1 MSQDINDIIGAIE
14 SVSRQNTLDIFVP
27 TQNRTVKFRPMT
39 VKHQKQII
47 SSALENSLN
56 TAHFHVECNNI
67 ISECCL
73 EPDIEIY
80 VIDRNA
86 ILVGLRVNML
96 GSIVPI
102 SDDKTYDIRDFYE
115 QYSTLNPPE
124 DLLNNITLE
133 YNGIKIETKPPTVKI
148 DGEVNKIAKKI
159 FDKHLEE
166 KKVKETVTEAIVF
179 EILKYIHKIHA
190 AGKTIEFDHSNALNL
205 APVVEALPL
214 TLSKKLFDAI
224 DHVKQYE
231 NSFTTVETDGEKQSI
246 IIDARFFNGD

>member
-1 MSQDINDIIGAIE
+1 MSQDINEIIGAIE
-14 SVSRQNTLDIFVP
+14 SVSQQNTIDVFVP
-27 TQNRTVKFRPMT
+27 TQNRVVKFKPMT

-47 SSALENSLN
+47 TTALENSLN
-56 TAHFHVECNNI
+56 TSHFHVECNSI
-67 ISECCL
+67 IRDCCL
-73 EPDIEIY
+73 EPDIELY

-96 GSIVPI
+96 GSIVPV
-102 SDDKTYDIRDFYE
+102 SDDKTYDIQDFYE
-115 QYSTLNPPE
+115 QYSTRTPPE
-124 DLLNNITLE
+124 NLLNNITLE
-133 YNGIKIETKPPTVKI
+133 YNGIKIETKPPTIQI

-179 EILKYIHKIHA
+179 EILKYICKIHA
-190 AGKTIEFDHSNALNL
+190 GGKTIEFDHSNAVDL
-205 APVVEALPL
+205 ASVVEALPL

-224 DHVKQYE
+224 DHVKEYE
-231 NSFTTVETDGEKQSI
+231 NSFTTLEIDGEKQSI